1 MPNVELLDGKKIPFD
16 KSIDGFELTKKISK
30 SLEKVALIMEV
41 DGKLKDL
48 SFLIKKDCKVKII
61 TAKDEEGIEV
71 IRHDAAH
78 IMAMAVQE
86 MYPETQVTIG
96 PVIKNGFFYDFSR
109 KEPFTSE
116 DLKKIEKKMSEI
128 IDRDVKTRREV
139 WERKT
144 AIEHFKKIGEKYKAE
159 IIESIPKDEE
169 LSIYHHGEMWH
180 DLCRGPHLS
189 SSGKIGKAFKLTK
202 VSGAYWRG
210 DSNNEM
216 LQRIYG
222 TCWSSKKE
230 LEDYLHRL
238 EEAEKRDHRKLGK
251 EMDLFHFREESP
263 GSVFWH
269 EKGWILFLR
278 LVEYMRMKQRLAGY
292 KEINTPELLDKTL
305 WEKSGHW
312 EKFGEHMFTSETP
325 DKKTFAV
332 KPMNCPGCVQ
342 VFNQGLKSYR
352 DLPLKLSEF
361 GKVHRYEPSGS
372 LHGLLRVRAF
382 TQDDAHI
389 FCTED
394 QITQESLIVTNLI
407 LEIYKALGFDKV
419 ILKYSDRPEKRVGD
433 DSVWDKSEA
442 ALLAAIKQSKLEY
455 TINKGE
461 GAFYGPKIE
470 FVLRDAIG
478 RDWQCGTLQVD
489 LNLPGRLGASYI
501 DKDGSK
507 KVPVMLHR
515 ALFGSLERFIGI
527 LIENYAGKLPFWLA
541 PIQAVVCPIAEDN
554 NNYVK
559 KLFEDLF
566 KEGIKCEVDLR
577 NQKIN
582 YKIRE
587 HSLAKVPMILV
598 CGKKEESENTVT
610 VRRLGSDK
618 QETFNRDDLIK
629 NILTANKLPLN

>member
-1 MPNVELLDGKKIPFD
+1 MPQIQLLDGKKIPFT
-16 KSIDGFELTKKISK
+16 KSISGFELTKKISK
-30 SLEKVALIMEV
+30 SLEKSALIMEV
-41 DGKLKDL
+41 DGLLKDL
-48 SFLIKKDCKVKII
+48 SHEITKDSKVRII
-61 TAKDEEGIEV
+61 TSKDKEGLEV

-86 MYPETQVTIG
+86 LFPGTQVTIG
-96 PVIKNGFFYDFSR
+96 PVIENGFYYDFAR
-109 KEPFTSE
+109 KEPFTIE
-116 DLKKIEKKMSEI
+116 DLQKIEKKMSEI
-128 IDRDVKTRREV
+128 IDRDVKTKREV
-139 WERKT
+139 WKRSE
-144 AIEHFKKIGEKYKAE
+144 AIAHFKKIGEKYKAE
-159 IIESIPKDEE
+159 IIESIPKNEE
-169 LSIYHHGEMWH
+169 LSIYHHGDTWH
-180 DLCRGPHLS
+180 DLCRGPHLAS
-189 SSGKIGKAFKLTK
+189 SSKIGKAFKLTK

-222 TCWSSKKE
+222 TCWSTKKE
-230 LEDYLHRL
+230 LDDYLHRL

-269 EKGWILFLR
+269 EKGWLLFQR

-325 DKKTFAV
+325 DEKTFAV

-361 GKVHRYEPSGS
+361 GKVHRYEPSGA

-394 QITQESLIVTNLI
+394 QITEESLSVTNLI
-407 LEIYKALGFDKV
+407 LEIYKDLGFKDV
-419 ILKYSDRPEKRVGD
+419 ILKYSDRPEQRVGD
-433 DSVWDKSEA
+433 DNIWDKSEA
-442 ALLAAIKQSKLEY
+442 ALLTAIKKSKLQY
-455 TINKGE
+455 TVNKGE

-489 LNLPGRLGASYI
+489 LNLPGRLGASYVST
-501 DKDGSK
+501 DGTK

-527 LIENYAGKLPFWLA
+527 LIENYAGKLPFWLSPA
-541 PIQAVVCPIAEDN
+541 QVVVCPIAEEN

-566 KEGIKCEVDLR
+566 KEGIKCEMDLR
-577 NQKIN
+577 NEKIN
-582 YKIRE
+582 YKVRE
-587 HSLAKVPMILV
+587 HSLAKVPFIIV
-598 CGKKEESENTVT
+598 CGKKEVANNTVT

-618 QETFNRDDLIK
+618 QDIMKREELIK
-629 NILTANKLPLN
+629 NMLDLNKLPLN

>member
-1 MPNVELLDGKKIPFD
+1 MPQIQLLDGKKIEFE
-16 KSIDGFELTKKISK
+16 KSINGFDLTKKISK
-30 SLEKVALIMEV
+30 SLEKAALIMEV
-41 DGKLKDL
+41 DGDLKDL
-48 SFLIKKDCKVKII
+48 SHQITKDAKVRII
-61 TAKDEEGIEV
+61 TPEDKEGLEV

-78 IMAMAVQE
+78 ILAMAVQE
-86 MYPETQVTIG
+86 LYPGTQVTIG
-96 PVIKNGFFYDFSR
+96 PVIDNGFYYDFSR
-109 KEPFTSE
+109 KEPFTEE
-116 DLKKIEKKMSEI
+116 DLKKIEKKMEEI
-128 IDRDVKTRREV
+128 VDRDEKTFREV
-139 WERKT
+139 WKRDDAVK
-144 AIEHFKKIGEKYKAE
+144 HFLKIGEKYKAE
-159 IIESIPKDEE
+159 IIESISLGEE
-169 LSIYHHGEMWH
+169 VSIYHHGRWH
-180 DLCRGPHLS
+180 DLCKGPHLAS
-189 SSGKIGKAFKLTK
+189 TGKIGKAFKLTK

-222 TCWSSKKE
+222 TCWTSKKE
-230 LEDYLHRL
+230 LDDYLNRL

-263 GSVFWH
+263 GAVFWH
-269 EKGWILFLR
+269 EKGWLLFQR
-278 LVEYMRMKQRLAGY
+278 LVEYMRAKQRLAGY

-312 EKFGEHMFTSETP
+312 EKFGEHMFTSVTP
-325 DKKTFAV
+325 DEKTFAV

-361 GKVHRYEPSGS
+361 GKVHRYEPSGA

-394 QITQESLIVTNLI
+394 QITEESLSVTNLI
-407 LEIYKALGFDKV
+407 LEIYKDLGFENV

-433 DSVWDKSEA
+433 DKVWDKSEA
-442 ALLAAIKQSKLEY
+442 ALLSAIKQSKLEY

-489 LNLPGRLGASYI
+489 LNLPNRLGASYVA
-501 DKDGSK
+501 KDGNK

-527 LIENYAGKLPFWLA
+527 LIENYAGKLPFWLSPA
-541 PIQAVVCPIAEDN
+541 QAVVCPIAEEN
-554 NNYVK
+554 NDYVK
-559 KLFEDLF
+559 NLFKDLF
-566 KEGIKCEVDLR
+566 KEGIKCEMDLR
-577 NQKIN
+577 NEKIN
-582 YKIRE
+582 YKVRE
-587 HSLAKVPMILV
+587 HSLAKVPFIIV
-598 CGKKEESENTVT
+598 CGKKEVAENTVT
-610 VRRLGSDK
+610 VRKLGSDN
-618 QETFNRDDLIK
+618 QEIMKREDLIK
-629 NILTANKLPLN
+629 NMLASNKLPLN

>member
-1 MPNVELLDGKKIPFD
+1 MPQIQLLDGKKISFN
-16 KSIDGFELTKKISK
+16 KSINGFELTKKISK
-30 SLEKVALIMEV
+30 SLEKSALIMEV
-41 DGKLKDL
+41 NGELKDL
-48 SFLIKKDCKVKII
+48 SFEIKKDSRVKII
-61 TAKDEEGIEV
+61 THKDKEGLNV

-86 MYPETQVTIG
+86 LFPGTQVTIG
-96 PVIKNGFFYDFSR
+96 PVIENGFYYDFSR
-109 KEPFTSE
+109 KEPFTSD

-128 IDRDVKTRREV
+128 IDRDVKTKREV
-139 WERKT
+139 WERNK
-144 AIEHFKKIGEKYKAE
+144 AIAHFKKIGENYKAE
-159 IIESIPKDEE
+159 IIESIPENEE
-169 LSIYHHGEMWH
+169 LSVYHHGDTWH
-180 DLCRGPHLS
+180 DLCRGPHLAS
-189 SSGKIGKAFKLTK
+189 SSKIGKAFKLTK

-230 LEDYLHRL
+230 LEDYLQRL

-269 EKGWILFLR
+269 EKGWNLFQR
-278 LVEYMRMKQRLAGY
+278 LIEYMRLKQRNAGY
-292 KEINTPELLDKTL
+292 REINTPELLDKSL

-312 EKFGEHMFTSETP
+312 DKFGDLMFTSETP
-325 DKKTFAV
+325 DEKVFAV
-332 KPMNCPGCVQ
+332 KPMNCPGCIQ
-342 VFNQGLKSYR
+342 IFNQGLKSYR

-361 GKVHRYEPSGS
+361 GKVHRYEPSGA

-389 FCTED
+389 FCTEQ
-394 QITQESLIVTNLI
+394 QITEECISVTNLI
-407 LEIYKALGFDKV
+407 LDIYKDLGFKKV
-419 ILKYSDRPEKRVGD
+419 FLKYSDRPEKRVGD
-433 DSVWDKSEA
+433 DNIWDKSEK
-442 ALLAAIKQSKLEY
+442 ALLAAVKKTNLEY
-455 TINKGE
+455 ETNKGE

-489 LNLPGRLGASYI
+489 LNLPSRLGATFV

-507 KVPVMLHR
+507 KTPVMLHR

-527 LIENYAGKLPFWLA
+527 LIENYAGKLPFWLNPSQVVVL
-541 PIQAVVCPIAEDN
+541 PISEEHNKYA
-554 NNYVK
+554 K
-559 KLFEDLF
+559 KIFEEIF
-566 KEGIKCEVDLR
+566 KEGINCEVDLR

-587 HSLAKVPMILV
+587 HSLAKVPLLFI
-598 CGKKEESENTVT
+598 CGDKEIKDKSVT
-610 VRRLGSDK
+610 IRKLGLDK
-618 QETFNRDDLIK
+618 QEKIK
-629 NILTANKLPLN
+629 LDKAINKIKLLNKLPI

>member
-1 MPNVELLDGKKIPFD
+1 MPQIQLLDGKKITFA
-16 KSIDGFELTKKISK
+16 KSINGLELTKKISK
-30 SLEKVALIMEV
+30 SLEKTALIIEV
-41 DGKLKDL
+41 DGQLKDL
-48 SFLIKKDCKVKII
+48 NHEITKDAKVRII
-61 TAKDEEGIEV
+61 TSKDKEGLEV

-86 MYPETQVTIG
+86 LFPGTQVTIG
-96 PVIKNGFFYDFSR
+96 PVIENGFYYDFAR
-109 KEPFTSE
+109 KEPFTKD
-116 DLKKIEKKMSEI
+116 DLQKIEKKMSEI
-128 IDRDVKTRREV
+128 IDRDIKTRREI
-139 WERKT
+139 WDRDK
-144 AIEHFKKIGEKYKAE
+144 AITHFKKIGEKYKAE
-159 IIESIPKDEE
+159 IIESIPKSEE
-169 LSIYHHGEMWH
+169 LSVYHHGDSWH
-180 DLCRGPHLS
+180 DLCRGPHLA

-230 LEDYLHRL
+230 LDDYLHRL

-269 EKGWILFLR
+269 EKGWLLFQR

-325 DKKTFAV
+325 DEKIFAI

-361 GKVHRYEPSGS
+361 GKVHRYEPSGA

-389 FCTED
+389 FCTEN
-394 QITQESLIVTNLI
+394 QITEESLAVTNLI
-407 LEIYKALGFDKV
+407 LEIYKDLGFENV
-419 ILKYSDRPEKRVGD
+419 ILKYSDRPEKRVGE

-442 ALLAAIKQSKLEY
+442 ALLSAIKKSKLEY

-489 LNLPGRLGASYI
+489 LNLPNRLGATFV
-501 DKDGSK
+501 DTDGTK

-527 LIENYAGKLPFWLA
+527 LIENYAGKLPFWLSPA
-541 PIQAVVCPIAEDN
+541 QVVVCPIAEEN
-554 NNYVK
+554 NEYVK

-566 KEGIKCEVDLR
+566 KEGIKCEMDLR
-577 NQKIN
+577 NEKIN
-582 YKIRE
+582 YKVRE
-587 HSLAKVPMILV
+587 HSLAKVPFILV
-598 CGKKEESENTVT
+598 CGKKEVADNTVT
-610 VRRLGSDK
+610 VRKLGSDK
-618 QETFNRDDLIK
+618 QEVMKREDLIK
-629 NILTANKLPLN
+629 KMLHANKLPLN

>member
-1 MPNVELLDGKKIPFD
+1 MYKRQGL
-16 KSIDGFELTKKISK
+16 
-30 SLEKVALIMEV
+30 
-41 DGKLKDL
+41 
-48 SFLIKKDCKVKII
+48 
-61 TAKDEEGIEV
+61 EV
-71 IRHDAAH
+71 IRHDTAH
-78 IMAMAVQE
+78 ILAMAVQE
-86 MYPETQVTIG
+86 LYPGTQVTIG
-96 PVIKNGFFYDFSR
+96 PVIDNGFYYDFSR
-109 KEPFTSE
+109 KDPFTEE
-116 DLKKIEKKMSEI
+116 DLKKIEKKMAEI
-128 IDRDVKTRREV
+128 VDRDEKTHREV
-139 WERKT
+139 WKRDD
-144 AIEHFKKIGEKYKAE
+144 AIKHFLKIGEKYKAE
-159 IIESIPKDEE
+159 IIESIPSGEE
-169 LSIYHHGEMWH
+169 VSIYHHGKWH
-180 DLCRGPHLS
+180 DLCKGPHLAS
-189 SSGKIGKAFKLTK
+189 TGKIGKAFKLTK

-210 DSNNEM
+210 DSKNEM

-222 TCWSSKKE
+222 TSWTSKKE
-230 LEDYLHRL
+230 LENYLKQL

-263 GSVFWH
+263 GAVFWH
-269 EKGWILFLR
+269 EKGWLLFQR
-278 LVEYMRMKQRLAGY
+278 LVEYMRAKQRLAGY
-292 KEINTPELLDKTL
+292 KEINTPELLDRTL

-312 EKFGEHMFTSETP
+312 DKFGEHMFTSETP
-325 DKKTFAV
+325 DEKTFAV

-389 FCTED
+389 FCTDD
-394 QITQESLIVTNLI
+394 QITQESLLVTNLI
-407 LEIYKALGFDKV
+407 LEIYKALGFEKV

-442 ALLAAIKQSKLEY
+442 ALLSAIKQSKLKY

-489 LNLPGRLGASYI
+489 LNLPNRLGASYVAQ
-501 DKDGSK
+501 DGNK

-541 PIQAVVCPIAEDN
+541 PTQAVVCPIAEEN
-554 NNYVK
+554 NEYVK

-566 KEGIKCEVDLR
+566 KEGIKCEMDLR
-577 NQKIN
+577 NEKIN
-582 YKIRE
+582 YKVRE
-587 HSLAKVPMILV
+587 HSLAKVPFIIV
-598 CGKKEESENTVT
+598 CGKKEVADNTVT
-610 VRRLGSDK
+610 VRKLGSDK
-618 QETFNRDDLIK
+618 QEVVKREDLIK
-629 NILTANKLPLN
+629 NMLVSNKLPLN

>member
-1 MPNVELLDGKKIPFD
+1 MPQIQLLDGKKINFE
-16 KSIDGFELTKKISK
+16 KSITGFDLTKKISK

-41 DGKLKDL
+41 DGDLKDL
-48 SFLIKKDCKVKII
+48 SHQITKDAKVRII
-61 TAKDEEGIEV
+61 TPNDKEGLEV

-78 IMAMAVQE
+78 ILAMAVQE
-86 MYPETQVTIG
+86 LYPGTQVTIG
-96 PVIKNGFFYDFSR
+96 PVIDNGFYYDFSR
-109 KEPFTSE
+109 KEPFTEE
-116 DLKKIEKKMSEI
+116 DLKKIEKKMGEI
-128 IDRDVKTRREV
+128 VDRDEKTHREV
-139 WERKT
+139 WKRDD
-144 AIEHFKKIGEKYKAE
+144 AIEHFLKIGEKYKAE
-159 IIESIPKDEE
+159 IIESIPSNEE
-169 LSIYHHGEMWH
+169 VSIYHHGRWH
-180 DLCRGPHLS
+180 DLCRGPHLAS
-189 SSGKIGKAFKLTK
+189 TGKIGKAFKLTK

-230 LEDYLHRL
+230 LDDYLNRL

-263 GSVFWH
+263 GAVFWH
-269 EKGWILFLR
+269 EKGWLLFQR
-278 LVEYMRMKQRLAGY
+278 LVEYMRAKQRLAGY

-312 EKFGEHMFTSETP
+312 DKFGEHMFTSETP
-325 DKKTFAV
+325 DEKTFAV

-342 VFNQGLKSYR
+342 IFNQGLKSYR

-361 GKVHRYEPSGS
+361 GKVHRYEPSGA

-394 QITQESLIVTNLI
+394 QITEESLSVTNLI
-407 LEIYKALGFDKV
+407 LEIYKDLGFENV

-442 ALLAAIKQSKLEY
+442 ALLSAIKQSKLEY
-455 TINKGE
+455 SINKGE

-489 LNLPGRLGASYI
+489 LNLPNRLGASYVA
-501 DKDGSK
+501 KDGNK

-527 LIENYAGKLPFWLA
+527 LIENYAGKLPFWLSPA
-541 PIQAVVCPIAEDN
+541 QAVVCPIAEEN
-554 NNYVK
+554 NDYVK

-566 KEGIKCEVDLR
+566 KEGIKCEMDLR
-577 NQKIN
+577 NEKIN
-582 YKIRE
+582 YKVRE
-587 HSLAKVPMILV
+587 HSLAKVPFIIV
-598 CGKKEESENTVT
+598 CGKKEVVENTVT
-610 VRRLGSDK
+610 VRKLGSDK
-618 QETFNRDDLIK
+618 QETMKREDFIK
-629 NILTANKLPLN
+629 NMLASNKLPLN

>member
-1 MPNVELLDGKKIPFD
+1 MPQIQLLDGKKISFA
-16 KSIDGFELTKKISK
+16 KSISGVELIKKISK
-30 SLEKVALIMEV
+30 SLEKAALIMEV
-41 DGKLKDL
+41 DGNLKDL
-48 SFLIKKDCKVKII
+48 SHEITKDSKVRII
-61 TAKDEEGIEV
+61 TSKDKEGLEV

-86 MYPETQVTIG
+86 LFPGTQVTIG
-96 PVIKNGFFYDFSR
+96 PVIENGFYYDFAR
-109 KEPFTSE
+109 EQPFTSD
-116 DLKKIEKKMSEI
+116 DLNKIEKKMSEI

-139 WERKT
+139 WERDK
-144 AIEHFKKIGEKYKAE
+144 AINHFKKIGEKYKAE
-159 IIESIPKDEE
+159 IVESIPKNEE
-169 LSIYHHGEMWH
+169 LSIYHHGDTWH
-180 DLCRGPHLS
+180 DLCRGPHLTS
-189 SSGKIGKAFKLTK
+189 SSKIGKAFKLTK

-230 LEDYLHRL
+230 LEDYLKRL

-269 EKGWILFLR
+269 EKGWLLFQR
-278 LVEYMRMKQRLAGY
+278 LIEYMRMKQRLAGY

-325 DKKTFAV
+325 DEKTFAI

-361 GKVHRYEPSGS
+361 GKVHRYEPSGA

-394 QITQESLIVTNLI
+394 QITQETLSVTNLI
-407 LEIYKALGFDKV
+407 LEIYKALGFENV

-442 ALLAAIKQSKLEY
+442 ALLSAIKKSKLEY
-455 TINKGE
+455 SINKGE

-489 LNLPGRLGASYI
+489 LNLPERLGATFV
-501 DKDGSK
+501 DKDGAK

-527 LIENYAGKLPFWLA
+527 LIENYAGKLPFWLSPA
-541 PIQAVVCPIAEDN
+541 QAVVCPIAEEN
-554 NNYVK
+554 NDYVK

-577 NQKIN
+577 NEKIN

-587 HSLAKVPMILV
+587 HSLAKIPMIIV
-598 CGKKEESENTVT
+598 CGKKEVAENTVT
-610 VRRLGSDK
+610 IRRLGSDK
-618 QETFNRDDLIK
+618 QEIMKREELIK
-629 NILTANKLPLN
+629 SMLKANKLPLN

>member
-1 MPNVELLDGKKIPFD
+1 MPIINLPDGNKIEFPKKVTGIE
-16 KSIDGFELTKKISK
+16 IAEKIGK
-30 SLEKVALIMEV
+30 SLAKQALIISVNGE
-41 DGKLKDL
+41 LKDL
-48 SFLIKKDCKVKII
+48 TYEIINNSTVKII
-61 TAKDEEGIEV
+61 TSKDKEGLEV
-71 IRHDAAH
+71 LRHDAAH
-78 IMAMAVQE
+78 IMAMAVQKLF
-86 MYPETQVTIG
+86 PGTQVTIG
-96 PVIKNGFFYDFSR
+96 PVIENGFYYDFAR

-116 DLKKIEKKMSEI
+116 DLKKIEIKMSEI
-128 IDRDVKTRREV
+128 IDEDVKTRREV
-139 WERKT
+139 WERDK
-144 AIEHFKKIGEKYKAE
+144 AITHFKKIGEKYKAE
-159 IIESIPKDEE
+159 IINSISKEEE
-169 LSIYHHGEMWH
+169 LSVYHHGDTWH
-180 DLCRGPHLS
+180 DLCRGPHLTS
-189 SSGKIGKAFKLTK
+189 SSKIGKAFKLTK

-222 TCWSSKKE
+222 TCWGSKKE

-269 EKGWILFLR
+269 EKGWLLFQR

-325 DKKTFAV
+325 DEKIFAV

-361 GKVHRYEPSGS
+361 GKVHRYEPSGA

-394 QITQESLIVTNLI
+394 QITQESLVVTNLI
-407 LEIYKALGFDKV
+407 LKIYKDLGFEDV
-419 ILKYSDRPEKRVGD
+419 ILKYSDRPEKRVGE

-442 ALLAAIKQSKLEY
+442 ALLKAIKQSKLKY

-489 LNLPGRLGASYI
+489 LNLPNRLGATFV
-501 DKDGSK
+501 DKDGTK

-527 LIENYAGKLPFWLA
+527 LIENYAGKLPFWLS
-541 PIQAVVCPIAEDN
+541 PTQAVVCPIAEEN
-554 NNYVK
+554 NDYVK

-598 CGKKEESENTVT
+598 CGKKEVADNTVT

-618 QETFNRDDLIK
+618 QETIKRDDLIK
-629 NILTANKLPLN
+629 NMLIANKLPLN